1 MSETV
6 EAIMDSAERRIR
18 AGGYGGFSFRDLAA
32 DVGVKSAS
40 VHYHFPTKGALVAAV
55 ARRYNDRVAQA
66 VDAKIAAGTSVVKA
80 WREVFRGA
88 LAEGPAMCLCG
99 SLGAISSELTPEVTD
114 EVRHFFDR
122 GVESLMTGG
131 LSHEDATRVF
141 ATLEGAI
148 LIASARNDATIFDA
162 TTADLK

>member
-1 MSETV
+1 MSDTV

-18 AGGYGGFSFRDLAA
+18 SGGYGGFSFRDLAA

-40 VHYHFPTKGALVAAV
+40 IHYHFPTKGDLVAAV

-66 VDAKIAAGTSVVKA
+66 VNDRVAAGAGVVAA

-99 SLGAISSELTPEVTD
+99 SLGAIAAELTPEVSN
-114 EVRHFFDR
+114 EVRRFFDR
-122 GVESLMTGG
+122 GVESLMTAG
-131 LSHEDATRVF
+131 LSRGEATRIF

-148 LIASARNDATIFDA
+148 LIASARNDASIFDA
-162 TTADLK
+162 ATAGLK